1 MKQGIQSWCSETTQ
15 SDGFEEGGG
24 KWMQDGGNMC
34 TRGWFTSMY
43 SKNHHSIVK

>member
-24 KWMQDGGNMC
+24 KWVQDGGKHVHLWLIHIN
-34 TRGWFTSMY
+34 
-43 SKNHHSIVK
+43 V